1 MALETN
7 ELFSSASRSN
17 DGRIIPRRALV
28 KTLAAV
34 SGAPEL
40 GVGFPLAYNTSTKKL
55 VPWTN
60 GGANGTGVVNCI
72 LYVKKQ
78 TSATDDVQVV
88 VMTEGEVHYDAILL
102 PSGESQANLKAALQA
117 FATRS
122 NLLVIKG
129 LEAAQ

>member
-34 SGAPEL
+34 SGGPTL

-72 LYVKKQ
+72 LLVEKA
-78 TSATDDVQVV
+78 SDASDDVQVV
-88 VMTEGEVHYDAILL
+88 VMTEGEVHYNAILL
-102 PSGESQANLKAALQA
+102 PSGESQANLKTALQA
-117 FATRS
+117 HATRS
-122 NLLVIKG
+122 PLLVIKG
-129 LEAAQ
+129 LESAQ

>member
-7 ELFSSASRSN
+7 ELFASASRSN
-17 DGRIIPRRALV
+17 DGRIIPRRSLV

-34 SGAPEL
+34 SGGPTL
-40 GVGFPLAYNTSTKKL
+40 NPGFPLAYNTSTKKL

-60 GGANGTGVVNCI
+60 GGANGTGVINCI
-72 LYVKKQ
+72 LLVQ
-78 TSATDDVQVV
+78 NVASATDDVHVV

-102 PSGESQANLKAALQA
+102 PSGETQPNLKAALQA